1 MVVGDDQLVGGD
13 GDDHLLPGPGA
24 DAVFGEAGNDTIEI
38 RGTCEYGWGK
48 YIDGG
53 AGNDTLRLPGS
64 KAQAQAAGL
73 SWTNIEIFEE
83 YVQENISDACN
94 D

>member
-1 MVVGDDQLVGGD
+1 MGTSCDIDSRDSWPHFLVVPILLGRYVKKSGD
-13 GDDHLLPGPGA
+13 
-24 DAVFGEAGNDTIEI
+24 
-38 RGTCEYGWGK
+38 
-48 YIDGG
+48 
-53 AGNDTLRLPGS
+53 LRMHGHQIA
-64 KAQAQAAGL
+64 AQAQAAGL